1 MTADDPLDLLASA
14 LKQNCEII
22 SRIRPDQANLPTP
35 CSEWDV
41 RALVNH
47 IVYDL
52 RAFTASVDGG
62 ERPSTDEDFIDPDW
76 AIAYKQA
83 SDSLA
88 ETSRRRGIV
97 RTLRLGAGERPAA
110 WVAEMHFTG
119 QTIHGWDIA
128 SATGHSTD
136 LDPNIGQA
144 ALDWACENL
153 EPFRGRG
160 FGPEV

>member
-62 ERPSTDEDFIDPDW
+62 ERPSTDEDLIDLTGRSP
-76 AIAYKQA
+76 
-83 SDSLA
+83 
-88 ETSRRRGIV
+88 TSRLLTRSPKP
-97 RTLRLGAGERPAA
+97 GAGE
-110 WVAEMHFTG
+110 
-119 QTIHGWDIA
+119 A
-128 SATGHSTD
+128 SSGPCGSA
-136 LDPNIGQA
+136 QA
-144 ALDWACENL
+144 
-153 EPFRGRG
+153 RGRQPG
-160 FGPEV
+160 WPQCTSPDRRSTAGILPVLPGTQPTWIQK